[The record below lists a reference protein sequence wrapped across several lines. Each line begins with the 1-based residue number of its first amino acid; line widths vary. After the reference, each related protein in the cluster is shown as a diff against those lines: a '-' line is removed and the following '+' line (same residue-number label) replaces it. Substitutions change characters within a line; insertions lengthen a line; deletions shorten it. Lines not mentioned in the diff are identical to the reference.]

1 MGQAILGDSKA
12 LVVHP
17 WTTTHQQLT
26 DTERFAA
33 SVTED
38 HIQLSVGLEQID
50 DITADFQLAFAS
62 LETPVVESP
71 AARLH
76 YQE

>member
-1 MGQAILGDSKA
+1 
-12 LVVHP
+12 
-17 WTTTHQQLT
+17 QLT

-38 HIQLSVGLEQID
+38 YIRLPVGLEHID
-50 DITADFQLAFAS
+50 DITADFQQAFAS